1 MGQLRKVVR
10 LVGEPWS
17 NLETCERVT
26 IKIIGVLANSGY
38 TLSMPI
44 NIDTDTRVYFF
55 IRDPDEHSECVKVP
69 TMTKTGQ
76 YQPMVMKSK
85 ASLYGRTNSVRS
97 RLRASLRRKTLV
109 RKINSD
115 SPSPAWWQQTS
126 IDMGDAAQSQH

>member
-17 NLETCERVT
+17 NIETCERVT
-26 IKIIGVLANSGY
+26 IKIIAVLANSGY

-69 TMTKTGQ
+69 TMTTKTGQ

-97 RLRASLRRKTLV
+97 RLRASLRYNSSVFSKRKTAV
-109 RKINSD
+109 A
-115 SPSPAWWQQTS
+115 PAFTLSLQL
-126 IDMGDAAQSQH
+126 

>member
-1 MGQLRKVVR
+1 MADNNVSVSRMGQLRKVVR

-55 IRDPDEHSECVKVP
+55 IRDPDEHSECVKVRVVHSNFRWKDPDVAVP
-69 TMTKTGQ
+69 TLLCQKDTALGTQ
-76 YQPMVMKSK
+76 
-85 ASLYGRTNSVRS
+85 
-97 RLRASLRRKTLV
+97 
-109 RKINSD
+109 
-115 SPSPAWWQQTS
+115 SP
-126 IDMGDAAQSQH
+126 H